1 MIAIIEANNL
11 IAKYGTTDPF
21 ELCESLGIN
30 LIFHDLGQIRGYY
43 VKNRRSKFIVLS
55 NALEHYQRRIVCA
68 HELGHAILHPDLST
82 PFYTEHTWLSKD
94 RFENEANQFAAALIL
109 ASFSSD
115 ELDGLGLEQ
124 ISIFTG
130 LPVEYIK
137 K

>member
-1 MIAIIEANNL
+1 MIAITAANNL
-11 IAKYGTTDPF
+11 ITKYGTADPF
-21 ELCESLGIN
+21 ELCDCLGVNVAFDN
-30 LIFHDLGQIRGYY
+30 LGKIRGYY
-43 VKNRRSKFIVLS
+43 VKNRRQKFIVLS
-55 NALEHYQRRIVCA
+55 ATLEHFQRRIVCA

-94 RFENEANQFAAALIL
+94 RFENEANHFAAALIL